1 MQEHSA
7 LLTRFHQKRREQHVW
22 RRRGSSP
29 AAPASLP
36 DDYDLL
42 REILLRLPPQPSSLP
57 RASVVCKLWRAV
69 TTDPKFLQCFRAH
82 HRKPPLLG
90 YFGAAFGDKVEIVFR
105 PTLDHPDRIPPERF
119 SLRGCSRREN
129 YVLGC
134 RHGRVLVDCPAQKE
148 VVVCEPI
155 SGGQR
160 RVAVPPEFKN
170 GFHDGAVL
178 CAAGDQG
185 HVHGGCHSCPFKV
198 VLLCMP
204 EEDNRALA
212 CLYARYD
219 CGYPSILVGDALYW
233 LDMSNG
239 MLEFDLDGQSISVI
253 TGPPMTDDF
262 CHGSIQIIKA
272 EDGVVGLASFSY
284 PSIQIWQRKVN
295 CNGVATWL
303 VCKTVDLHNIIGL
316 PPQLDERDSGM
327 ETILGY
333 AEDTNDILIYV
344 HSSVYTVQLK
354 SMQPKKL
361 HETHHVMDYH
371 PFTSFYTP
379 GTHA

>member
-1 MQEHSA
+1 MYCGCEAVRLYCVCQKINVLREMSMNKRGVSEQSVG
-7 LLTRFHQKRREQHVW
+7 LLTRPDATMLGPILLVIHFPSSHAHSASPIHMSEEGGGTK

-212 CLYARYD
+212 CVYSSET
-219 CGYPSILVGDALYW
+219 GIMQALCS
-233 LDMSNG
+233 L
-239 MLEFDLDGQSISVI
+239 
-253 TGPPMTDDF
+253 
-262 CHGSIQIIKA
+262 
-272 EDGVVGLASFSY
+272 
-284 PSIQIWQRKVN
+284 
-295 CNGVATWL
+295 
-303 VCKTVDLHNIIGL
+303 
-316 PPQLDERDSGM
+316 
-327 ETILGY
+327 
-333 AEDTNDILIYV
+333 
-344 HSSVYTVQLK
+344 
-354 SMQPKKL
+354 
-361 HETHHVMDYH
+361 
-371 PFTSFYTP
+371 
-379 GTHA
+379 